1 MAKINFYLKG
11 VPSQETLTH
20 LQKTDKE
27 LHQDLINQ
35 FRPIICSISFDGR
48 REIFA
53 TQISMSLQFWD
64 IKKQE
69 VKSGKGSPNNRK
81 TINDT
86 LAEKRKKIYE
96 FIEEAFLNNV
106 YVEKMHLNTFFK
118 EEKLDEN
125 LDNLEGIFKKFK
137 SEHRTATGYPVK
149 YRTLQKYTTLK
160 NQIEL
165 FQGDNQFIPNRINNE
180 WVKRFKTYLQQ
191 KKLNDNTVAK
201 CLIILKTFKAFL
213 LTIGIK
219 LPAEL
224 EKLKVVER
232 EQIVNIL
239 EMHELELLEK
249 FEFENSCHAQ
259 VRDVFLFQCYTGQR
273 YSDIV
278 SITRNCIST
287 KAGCNVWLLST
298 QKTDDNLVIPLNK
311 KAMVILEKYQYLE
324 TPLPQF
330 ANQYFNRE
338 LKEVAKAAKL
348 TRIVKQVCFYN
359 NLKQEVSMP
368 LHDAISSHMARKSF
382 ISLSTQKGIPERF
395 VRDVSGHKSERSFK
409 RYLNLGDAHLE
420 AILKAWD

>member
-11 VPSQETLTH
+11 VPSQETLAL
-20 LQKTDKE
+20 LQKNDKE
-27 LHQDLINQ
+27 LYQELINQ

-53 TQISMSLQFWD
+53 TLISMNLQFWD
-64 IKKQE
+64 VKKQE
-69 VKSGKGSPNNRK
+69 VKSSKGSPLNRK

-96 FIEEAFLNNV
+96 FIEEAFLNNA
-106 YVEKMHLNTFFK
+106 YVEKMHLNAFFK

-125 LDNLEGIFKKFK
+125 LDNLEAIFKKFK
-137 SEHRTATGYPVK
+137 LEHRTATGYPVK
-149 YRTLQKYTTLK
+149 YRTTQKYTTLM
-160 NQIEL
+160 NLMTL
-165 FQGDNQFIPNRINNE
+165 FQGDNHFIPNRISNE

-191 KKLNDNTVAK
+191 KQLNDNSVAK
-201 CLIILKTFKAFL
+201 YLTILKTLKSFL

-224 EKLKVVER
+224 EMMKVVER

-239 EMHELELLEK
+239 EKQELELLEK
-249 FEFENSCHAQ
+249 FEFENSYHAQ

-273 YSDIV
+273 YSDIEA
-278 SITRNCIST
+278 ITRICIST

-298 QKTDDNLVIPLNK
+298 QKTDDNLVVPLNK
-311 KAMVILEKYQYLE
+311 KAMAILEKYQYLE
-324 TPLPQF
+324 TPLPRF
-330 ANQYFNRE
+330 TNQYFNRE
-338 LKEVAKAAKL
+338 LKEMAKAANL

-359 NLKQEVSMP
+359 NQKREASMP
-368 LHDAISSHMARKSF
+368 LHEAISSHMARKSF
-382 ISLSTQKGIPERF
+382 ISLTTQKGIPERF

-409 RYLNLGDAHLE
+409 RYLNLGDAHLD